1 MKKSELVSIINR
13 IKRYHE
19 FQLKH
24 HASAFI
30 KVRSNGKG
38 IDLLAEG
45 LSKALFTGMD
55 VPIVRLEGEDPNTSF
70 ESIKGTSD
78 MVIVPNVGMRL
89 VRDFVFPEN
98 KPVLIAISS
107 FNLMKG
113 TDQGG
118 FAELGDEKPDRVRK
132 QWNIYEGSVI
142 IAGIDQSDKNV
153 DPRAR
158 EKGILLEPPFH
169 FENE

>member
-1 MKKSELVSIINR
+1 MKKSELVGIINR

-24 HASAFI
+24 NASAFI
-30 KVRSNGKG
+30 KIKINGED
-38 IDLLAEG
+38 IDLLAEK
-45 LSKALFTGMD
+45 LSNVLFTGME
-55 VPIVRLEGEDPNTSF
+55 VPIVRLYGEDPNTSF
-70 ESIKGTSD
+70 ESIKGASD
-78 MVIVPNVGMRL
+78 IVIFPNVGKRL
-89 VRDFVFPEN
+89 VRDFVFQEN

-118 FAELGDEKPDRVRK
+118 FAELGDVKPDRVRK
-132 QWNIYEGSVI
+132 QWNIYEGSI
-142 IAGIDQSDKNV
+142 IVAGIEHSDKKV
-153 DPRAR
+153 DPRASD
-158 EKGILLEPPFH
+158 KGILLEPPFQ